1 VAAGQADP
9 VNNTFMANSMFAA
22 CGMAALVLWGANPV
36 AGQDFPRPPGDPAAI
51 ARGRQVFSVN
61 CGFCHG
67 SDARGGEGG
76 PNLLRSPIV
85 LNDQN
90 GELVSAIVLNGRI
103 DKGMPKFDLPMPS
116 ISDIAAYVHSVG
128 AGSVPTKPFDP
139 KSILVGNAAMGKKY
153 FNGAGH
159 CTSCHSVTKDL
170 AGIGAKYGPKELNDV
185 IFTGG
190 ATGIFGMPSPSAPPR
205 TVKVTMPA
213 GELIQGLLLSLDDFV
228 VVLSDADGNRRTI
241 RRDGESP
248 VIQITDPMQVHFD
261 MARRWEDRDL
271 HDVTAYLAALK

>member
-1 VAAGQADP
+1 
-9 VNNTFMANSMFAA
+9 MANSMLAA
-22 CGMAALVLWGANPV
+22 CGITALAVASWAANPA
-36 AGQDFPRPPGDPAAI
+36 AGQDFPRPPSDPAAI
-51 ARGRQVFSVN
+51 ARGKQVFSVN

-85 LNDQN
+85 LNDQR

-103 DKGMPKFDLPMPS
+103 DKGMPKFNLPMAS
-116 ISDIAAYVHSVG
+116 ISDIAAYVHSVS
-128 AGSVPTKPFDP
+128 AGSAPTKPFDP
-139 KSILVGNAAMGKKY
+139 KSILVGNAARGKKY

-159 CTSCHSVTKDL
+159 CASCHSVTKDL
-170 AGIGAKYGPKELNDV
+170 AGIGAKYGPKELTDV

-190 ATGIFGMPSPSAPPR
+190 ATGAFGIPSPTAPPR
-205 TVKVTMPA
+205 TVEVTLPA
-213 GELIQGLLLSLDDFV
+213 GEVIHGRLLSLDDFA
-228 VVLSDADGNRRTI
+228 VVLTDADGNRRTI
-241 RRDGESP
+241 RRDGDIP
-248 VIQITDPMQVHFD
+248 AIQITDLMQVHFD